1 MEKALELEP
10 QVQIFEM
17 DNIKKIHNAYGP
29 FTYLLAFNQLQVEH
43 SKEQKLSSAHFCTI
57 RYEDGLC
64 KEKILV
70 FQVLSI

>member
-29 FTYLLAFNQLQVEH
+29 FTYLLAFNQLQVEN
-43 SKEQKLSSAHFCTI
+43 SKEQKLSSAH
-57 RYEDGLC
+57 L
-64 KEKILV
+64 LNN
-70 FQVLSI
+70 